1 LEYYRQ
7 VNEEIKEDSKLLQT
21 SILDSEGTGTTKR
34 DDRSEASFDSE
45 EHTDD
50 DLDSSDED

>member
-1 LEYYRQ
+1 